1 MRALHRDYHEWCF
14 KCVLCDTTLVL
25 GKQLDHDGEP
35 YCKSCYNKAHAPKG
49 YISGGH
55 GGALSSFQEEKIEK
69 RMEELK
75 EKGAQKAA
83 EERAAKEAEEA
94 AEKKR
99 KEAEEALRKK
109 EEEMRAKEE
118 ALRKKE
124 EEMKRK
130 EEEQARKVAEAEAAA
145 KAAEEEA
152 AAQKAAAE
160 EAAAEEAA
168 AKAAEEEAAAAAAAE
183 PPAPAEPAAAPPAEE
198 PATEPE
204 APVEEAVEAL
214 ALDEGAAAAPG
225 GAEAAAADE
234 PAAGDPKREGWILKA
249 PTSGKTGMFK
259 KDKKRYF
266 ELDGKTC
273 QIYEDSSKFDLL
285 KTFTIAGAPQQGVA
299 ALTMTVPAVS
309 DAHGDRTLELKFESE
324 SEYADWF
331 ASFATVA
338 KM

>member
-1 MRALHRDYHEWCF
+1 MRALHRDYHKWCF

-130 EEEQARKVAEAEAAA
+130 EEEQA
-145 KAAEEEA
+145 
-152 AAQKAAAE
+152 
-160 EAAAEEAA
+160 A

-198 PATEPE
+198 PAAEPE